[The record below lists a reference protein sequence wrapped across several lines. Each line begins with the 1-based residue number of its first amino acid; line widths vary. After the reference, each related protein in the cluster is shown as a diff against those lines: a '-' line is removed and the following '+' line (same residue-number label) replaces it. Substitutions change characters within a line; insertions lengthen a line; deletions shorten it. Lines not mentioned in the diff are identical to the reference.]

1 MPEIR
6 LQKLLGVHGTGQ
18 TEESRI
24 QVMAAQTNARQW
36 NDQYSSVKQ
45 ATTTRLAF
53 VENQGDPVCFGNK
66 VLKSI

>member
-24 QVMAAQTNARQW
+24 QVMAAQTNARQR
-36 NDQYSSVKQ
+36 NQKSKLANQIAHQ
-45 ATTTRLAF
+45 ARELSPYVQAVF
-53 VENQGDPVCFGNK
+53 NM
-66 VLKSI
+66 